1 MDIYEFLSKYPNI
14 TKIEEDN
21 LNQVVEK
28 YQRSLFNLN
37 TYFGFIIN
45 KSKYYTL

>member
-14 TKIEEDN
+14 TKIEED

-45 KSKYYTL
+45 KSKSYTL